1 MVLFVQTMLVAAL
14 SLAAFALEAFALIDA
29 ARTRADAF
37 VATGK
42 LTKTKWL
49 IILAVATV
57 VGFIALPYPL
67 GGGASTLW
75 FLGLIAVAA
84 ASVYLVDVRPAV
96 RQIRGGGGGK
106 RGGQMGPYGPW

>member
-14 SLAAFALEAFALIDA
+14 SLAAFVLEAFALIDA
-29 ARTRADAF
+29 LRTRADAF
-37 VATGK
+37 EATSK
-42 LTKTKWL
+42 LTKTKWV
-49 IILAVATV
+49 IILAIAAVI
-57 VGFIALPYPL
+57 GFIALPYPL

-96 RQIRGGGGGK
+96 RQIRGGGGK